1 MKPLAIDAPGV
12 NNWGLKFSPP
22 LNLLLLFS
30 VNSTDNSLGYYRLD
44 TKAVLLIFPLL
55 DGVVLHLINLFVTE
69 LPTRME
75 GKDVKAD
82 REIPLLLPV
91 ASLMGAHCLCV
102 PLNHENVFQVVPCL
116 NQPGTPGILQ
126 NVSSLICGG

>member
-1 MKPLAIDAPGV
+1 MKTLPIDAPGV

-55 DGVVLHLINLFVTE
+55 DGVVLHLINLFVAE
-69 LPTRME
+69 LPTWVE
-75 GKDVKAD
+75 GEVVKAD
-82 REIPLLLPV
+82 REVPLLFPV
-91 ASLMGAHCLCV
+91 ASLVGTHCLSV

-116 NQPGTPGILQ
+116 N
-126 NVSSLICGG
+126 

>member
-1 MKPLAIDAPGV
+1 MCSYLLKPLAIDAPGV

-22 LNLLLLFS
+22 LHLLLLFS

-75 GKDVKAD
+75 GKIVKAD
-82 REIPLLLPV
+82 
-91 ASLMGAHCLCV
+91 
-102 PLNHENVFQVVPCL
+102 
-116 NQPGTPGILQ
+116 
-126 NVSSLICGG
+126 